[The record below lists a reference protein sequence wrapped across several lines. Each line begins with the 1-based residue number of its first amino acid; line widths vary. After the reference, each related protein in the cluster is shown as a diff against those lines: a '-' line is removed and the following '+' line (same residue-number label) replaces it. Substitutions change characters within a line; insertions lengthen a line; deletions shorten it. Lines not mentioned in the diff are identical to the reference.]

1 VGETSK
7 QGRTIVES
15 VPKTIQGT
23 RYLWQLSHHDHELA
37 GEIGQALQLPPLVAL
52 ILTKR
57 QITSPSQA
65 RDFLY
70 SRLENLAPPHQLPDI
85 EKAVIRIVRAIEHGE
100 QIVVYGDYD
109 VDGIAATALL
119 VHFISRLAGKVQ
131 WYLPHRIHEGY
142 GLNKQ
147 ALSHLHD
154 QGVSLVVTVDC
165 GSSDHDAIQHA
176 RELGI
181 DVIVTDHHQPPRHLP
196 AANVL
201 LNPKLDQDIKEL
213 RDLAGVGVAFYLVTA
228 LRTHFRRSGR
238 WDVSDQP
245 NLREYLDWV
254 ALGTLADM
262 APLTSTNRILTR
274 VGLLELSRTSRYGLQ
289 ALREVCGL
297 DNSQVGDWDV
307 LFRLGPRLNAPG
319 RMGNGELALRLLLST
334 DLAEARTLAG
344 QVDEINRERQVA
356 EDKLLAE
363 VLGSVEADNS
373 FQASSS
379 LVLASPGWHKG
390 LLGLVA
396 SRLAERFNK
405 PTVLLTQV
413 DQVWEGSGRSVP
425 AFDLH
430 RALDCCS
437 EHLLRF
443 GGHRQAAGLRLKQ
456 EQLPGFREAFES
468 MVTKEIPREDLP
480 RTLKVDSVARL
491 DEINPGVMTYLE
503 LMQPFGVGNPEPI
516 FCCQDFQV
524 ENLRILKGSHLQLR
538 LRQGNT
544 RLNAIGFRLLES
556 GQAAPA
562 PERLLFS
569 PRWNYWQGEKRL
581 QLHIIDY
588 G

>member
-1 VGETSK
+1 
-7 QGRTIVES
+7 
-15 VPKTIQGT
+15 
-23 RYLWQLSHHDHELA
+23 
-37 GEIGQALQLPPLVAL
+37 
-52 ILTKR
+52 
-57 QITSPSQA
+57 
-65 RDFLY
+65 
-70 SRLENLAPPHQLPDI
+70 
-85 EKAVIRIVRAIEHGE
+85 
-100 QIVVYGDYD
+100 
-109 VDGIAATALL
+109 
-119 VHFISRLAGKVQ
+119 
-131 WYLPHRIHEGY
+131 
-142 GLNKQ
+142 
-147 ALSHLHD
+147 
-154 QGVSLVVTVDC
+154 
-165 GSSDHDAIQHA
+165 
-176 RELGI
+176 
-181 DVIVTDHHQPPRHLP
+181 
-196 AANVL
+196 
-201 LNPKLDQDIKEL
+201 
-213 RDLAGVGVAFYLVTA
+213 
-228 LRTHFRRSGR
+228 
-238 WDVSDQP
+238 
-245 NLREYLDWV
+245 
-254 ALGTLADM
+254 
-262 APLTSTNRILTR
+262 
-274 VGLLELSRTSRYGLQ
+274 
-289 ALREVCGL
+289 
-297 DNSQVGDWDV
+297 
-307 LFRLGPRLNAPG
+307 
-319 RMGNGELALRLLLST
+319 MGNGELALRLLLST

-344 QVDEINRERQVA
+344 QIDEINRERQVA

-363 VLGSVEADNS
+363 VLASVEADTS

-480 RTLKVDSVARL
+480 RILQVDSVTRL
-491 DEINPGVMTYLE
+491 DEINPAVMTYLE

-524 ENLRILKGSHLQLR
+524 EKLRILKGSHLQLR

-544 RLNAIGFRLLES
+544 RLNAIGFRLLDS
-556 GQAAPA
+556 GQAAPV

-569 PRWNYWQGEKRL
+569 PRWNNWQGEKRL

-588 G
+588 C